1 MRMWGEWYFII
12 TAMLSPMLVIKKL
25 FSKMVLM
32 LIFHPNFPGLAC
44 CDNVDI
50 FTDLF
55 SLGCWWRK
63 SPLPWGL
70 IVAEEGAK
78 AKNYCDTESLQTL
91 QSYVWPGHRHLVSS
105 KPSHWPTWMS
115 GASDWPADGFLLSSP
130 RLKSEPNIG
139 TLLFL
144 AQLPDSLKVMSGS
157 GRHQWTVIVWTFWI
171 LKLVWTF

>member
-1 MRMWGEWYFII
+1 MRMWGEWYFISSSSLLCCRLTFKI
-12 TAMLSPMLVIKKL
+12 VIKKL

-70 IVAEEGAK
+70 IVGEEGAK

-105 KPSHWPTWMS
+105 KPSHWPTWIS
-115 GASDWPADGFLLSSP
+115 RASDWPSEGFLLSSP

-144 AQLPDSLKVMSGS
+144 AQLPDSLW
-157 GRHQWTVIVWTFWI
+157 R
-171 LKLVWTF
+171 

>member
-1 MRMWGEWYFII
+1 M
-12 TAMLSPMLVIKKL
+12 
-25 FSKMVLM
+25 
-32 LIFHPNFPGLAC
+32 
-44 CDNVDI
+44 
-50 FTDLF
+50 
-55 SLGCWWRK
+55 
-63 SPLPWGL
+63 
-70 IVAEEGAK
+70 AEEGAK

-144 AQLPDSLKVMSGS
+144 AQLPDSVKVMSRS
-157 GRHQWTVIVWTFWI
+157 DRPMDRHRLDI
-171 LKLVWTF
+171 LKWTGDVCANTDV